1 MKNNDSSLSL
11 SAILLVVFIILK
23 LCKVINWSWLW
34 VLSPIWISISLYFI
48 VYFVIYLIY
57 KDRWVIMKRY
67 IKDNKKIFKLI
78 NNEKYK
84 ILEIRPIR
92 KRKKN
97 KNFNTSIS
105 SYCVI
110 YEKMI

>member
-1 MKNNDSSLSL
+1 MK
-11 SAILLVVFIILK
+11 K
-23 LCKVINWSWLW
+23 
-34 VLSPIWISISLYFI
+34 
-48 VYFVIYLIY
+48 
-57 KDRWVIMKRY
+57 Y

-84 ILEIRPIR
+84 ILEIKPIR
-92 KRKKN
+92 KIKRN
-97 KNFNTSIS
+97 GFLNNTFIS

>member
-1 MKNNDSSLSL
+1 
-11 SAILLVVFIILK
+11 
-23 LCKVINWSWLW
+23 
-34 VLSPIWISISLYFI
+34 
-48 VYFVIYLIY
+48 
-57 KDRWVIMKRY
+57 MKRY

-84 ILEIRPIR
+84 ILEIKPIR
-92 KRKKN
+92 KIKRN
-97 KNFNTSIS
+97 RGFNNAFIS